1 MNKRHLPG
9 SLFVKSQ
16 LLLEFD
22 KIIQLVINYAVSDQ
36 AKLTLEQLIYEPFVE
51 NIQFELDLLEELTEV
66 IGLKALNLI
75 NFEPIE
81 SDLTKL
87 KIPGIEVS
95 VDSILRLRKV
105 LINNQEILR
114 FASDPIFQ
122 NYKHFLNFVS
132 LLPDLNKPLH
142 AINKIVDFN
151 GLIRDDASLELLS
164 IRESIQKLNRSLYST
179 FKRELDLYKV
189 KSYLAEGDE
198 SIRNGRY
205 VLRVQAEHKRKIP
218 GMLVGE
224 SDSGKTAFIEP
235 QVCFE
240 LNNKLTELNLDEQR
254 EISKILANLGLVLR
268 PFMELYKVSF
278 NQILATDILL
288 AKAHYA
294 KSIQAVK
301 PILNENKLLQLVT
314 AFHPLLINKFQKL
327 DKLPV
332 PMNIRLDETQRI
344 LLISGPNAGG
354 KTLVLKTVGLL
365 QLMLQKGFL
374 IPVSKK
380 SNICLFKKIWVDIGD
395 WQSLDEGLSTYSA
408 KLAYMKKLVNEADKT
423 SLVLMDELGSGT
435 EPKIGGA
442 IAEAVLSELL
452 NLKATGII
460 STHYSNLK
468 SFAHVNKGIQNGSML
483 YDETKMTPLYKL
495 QIGKPGSSYALD
507 IAKKMHFPK
516 KLIKYAKEKVGN
528 DIVKMEDLLS
538 KMEEEKRNL
547 EASVLNY
554 KNKIDSLNKL
564 IKAYEAMQKQYELKR
579 LKLKMDSK
587 HVEFQQNLEI
597 KKENN
602 NILNEIRSKLDF
614 AEAQK
619 QLELSK
625 KKVKEVAGELNQAES
640 EYFNLVKSTLPN
652 RLIKPGDKVFLIK
665 HGMSGIVDEI
675 NDKRAKIVTEFF
687 TVELNVNELVFEN
700 QSLIVEKKP
709 NVNIQLVDKVATLSG
724 TIDLR
729 GQKVEHAIQAL
740 EDYLDQALL
749 TSLKTAKILHG
760 KGSGVLKTAIH
771 KQLKKFKFVQSFY
784 HPEEEEGGA
793 GITIV
798 AFN

>member
-625 KKVKEVAGELNQAES
+625 TKVKEVAGELNQAES

>member
-332 PMNIRLDETQRI
+332 PMDIRLDETQRI

-408 KLAYMKKLVNEADKT
+408 KLAYMKKLVNEADNT

-729 GQKVEHAIQAL
+729 GQKVEHAILAL

>member
-408 KLAYMKKLVNEADKT
+408 KLAYMKKLVNEADNT

-729 GQKVEHAIQAL
+729 GQKVEHAILAL

-798 AFN
+798 TFN

>member
-332 PMNIRLDETQRI
+332 PMDIRLDETQRI

-408 KLAYMKKLVNEADKT
+408 KLAYMKKLVNEADNT

-729 GQKVEHAIQAL
+729 GQKVEHAILAL

-798 AFN
+798 TFN

>member
-332 PMNIRLDETQRI
+332 PMDIRLDETQRI

-625 KKVKEVAGELNQAES
+625 TKVKEVAGELNQAES

-652 RLIKPGDKVFLIK
+652 RQIKPGDKVFLIK

>member
-132 LLPDLNKPLH
+132 LLADLNKPLH

-729 GQKVEHAIQAL
+729 GQKVEHAILAL

-798 AFN
+798 TFN

>member
-332 PMNIRLDETQRI
+332 PMDIRLDETQRI

-652 RLIKPGDKVFLIK
+652 RQIKPGDKVFLIK

-675 NDKRAKIVTEFF
+675 NDKRAKIVTDFF

-729 GQKVEHAIQAL
+729 GQKVEHAILAL

>member
-179 FKRELDLYKV
+179 FKRELDLYKI

-332 PMNIRLDETQRI
+332 PMDIRLDETQRI

-625 KKVKEVAGELNQAES
+625 TKVKEVAGELNQAES

-729 GQKVEHAIQAL
+729 GQKVEHAILAL

>member
-66 IGLKALNLI
+66 IGVKALNLI

-625 KKVKEVAGELNQAES
+625 TKVKEVAGELNQAES
-640 EYFNLVKSTLPN
+640 EYFNLVKSSLPN
-652 RLIKPGDKVFLIK
+652 HQIKPGDKVFLIK

-729 GQKVEHAIQAL
+729 GQKVEHAILAL

>member
-332 PMNIRLDETQRI
+332 PMDIRLDETQRI

-408 KLAYMKKLVNEADKT
+408 KLAYMKKLVNEADNT

-625 KKVKEVAGELNQAES
+625 TKVKEVAGELNQAES

-729 GQKVEHAIQAL
+729 GQKVEHAILAL

>member
-625 KKVKEVAGELNQAES
+625 TKVKEVAGELNQAES

-729 GQKVEHAIQAL
+729 GQKVEHAILAL

>member
-625 KKVKEVAGELNQAES
+625 TKVKEVAGELNQAES

-729 GQKVEHAIQAL
+729 GQKVEHAILAL

-798 AFN
+798 TFN

>member
-36 AKLTLEQLIYEPFVE
+36 AKLTFEQLIYEPFVE

-798 AFN
+798 TFN

>member
-332 PMNIRLDETQRI
+332 PMDIRLDETQRI

-408 KLAYMKKLVNEADKT
+408 KLAYMKKLVNEADNT

-625 KKVKEVAGELNQAES
+625 TKVKEVAGELNQAES

-652 RLIKPGDKVFLIK
+652 RQIKPGDKVFLIK

-675 NDKRAKIVTEFF
+675 NDKRAKIVTDFF

-798 AFN
+798 TFN

>member
-332 PMNIRLDETQRI
+332 PMDIRLDETQRI

-408 KLAYMKKLVNEADKT
+408 KLAYMKKLVNEADNT

-625 KKVKEVAGELNQAES
+625 TKVKEVAGELNQAES

-652 RLIKPGDKVFLIK
+652 RQIKPGDKVFLIK

-675 NDKRAKIVTEFF
+675 NDKRAKIVTDFF

-729 GQKVEHAIQAL
+729 GQKVEHAILAL

>member
-625 KKVKEVAGELNQAES
+625 TKVKEVAGELNQAES

-652 RLIKPGDKVFLIK
+652 RQIKPGDKVFLIK

-729 GQKVEHAIQAL
+729 GQKVEHAILAL

-798 AFN
+798 TFN

>member
-675 NDKRAKIVTEFF
+675 NDKRAKIVTDFF

-729 GQKVEHAIQAL
+729 GQKVEHAILAL

-798 AFN
+798 TFN

>member
-408 KLAYMKKLVNEADKT
+408 KLAYMKKLVNEADNT

-625 KKVKEVAGELNQAES
+625 TKVKEVAGELNQAES

-652 RLIKPGDKVFLIK
+652 RQIKPGDKVFLIK

-729 GQKVEHAIQAL
+729 GQKVEHAILAL

>member
-652 RLIKPGDKVFLIK
+652 RQIKPGDKVFLIK

-675 NDKRAKIVTEFF
+675 NDKRAKIVTDFF

-729 GQKVEHAIQAL
+729 GQKVEHAILAL

-798 AFN
+798 TFN

>member
-66 IGLKALNLI
+66 IGVKALNLI

-268 PFMELYKVSF
+268 PFIEHYKVAF

-301 PILNENKLLQLVT
+301 PTLNENKLLQLVT

-528 DIVKMEDLLS
+528 DIIKMEDLLS

-625 KKVKEVAGELNQAES
+625 TKVKEVAGELNQAES
-640 EYFNLVKSTLPN
+640 EYFNLVKSSLPN
-652 RLIKPGDKVFLIK
+652 HQIKPGDKVFLIK

-675 NDKRAKIVTEFF
+675 NDKRAKIVTDFF

>member
-332 PMNIRLDETQRI
+332 PMDIRLDETQRI

-408 KLAYMKKLVNEADKT
+408 KLAYMKKLVNEADNT

-625 KKVKEVAGELNQAES
+625 TKVKEVAGELNQAES

-652 RLIKPGDKVFLIK
+652 RQIKPGDKVFLIK

-729 GQKVEHAIQAL
+729 GQKVEHAILAL

>member
-729 GQKVEHAIQAL
+729 GQKVEHAILAL

>member
-22 KIIQLVINYAVSDQ
+22 KIIQLVVNYAVSDQ
-36 AKLTLEQLIYEPFVE
+36 AKLTLEQLIYEPFGE

-66 IGLKALNLI
+66 IGLKDLNLI

-81 SDLTKL
+81 TDLSKL

-179 FKRELDLYKV
+179 FKKELDLYKV

-254 EISKILANLGLVLR
+254 EISKILANLGSVLR

-332 PMNIRLDETQRI
+332 PMDIRLDETQRI

-380 SNICLFKKIWVDIGD
+380 SNICFFKKIWVDIGD

-408 KLAYMKKLVNEADKT
+408 KLAYMKKLVNEADNT

-483 YDETKMTPLYKL
+483 YDETKLTPLYKL

-625 KKVKEVAGELNQAES
+625 TKVKEVAGELNQAES

-798 AFN
+798 TFN

>member
-408 KLAYMKKLVNEADKT
+408 KLAYMKKLVNEADNT

-625 KKVKEVAGELNQAES
+625 TKVKEVAGELNQAES
-640 EYFNLVKSTLPN
+640 EYFNLVKSSLPN
-652 RLIKPGDKVFLIK
+652 HQIKPGDKVFLIK

-675 NDKRAKIVTEFF
+675 NDKRAKIVTDFF

-729 GQKVEHAIQAL
+729 GQKVEHAILAL

-798 AFN
+798 TFN

>member
-625 KKVKEVAGELNQAES
+625 TKVKEVAGELNQAES

-675 NDKRAKIVTEFF
+675 NDKRAKIVTDFF

-798 AFN
+798 TFN

>member
-729 GQKVEHAIQAL
+729 GQKVEHAILAL

-798 AFN
+798 TFN

>member
-332 PMNIRLDETQRI
+332 PMDIRLDETQRI

-729 GQKVEHAIQAL
+729 GQKVEHAILAL

-798 AFN
+798 TFN

>member
-408 KLAYMKKLVNEADKT
+408 KLAYMKKLVNEADNT

-625 KKVKEVAGELNQAES
+625 TKVKEVAGELNQAES

-652 RLIKPGDKVFLIK
+652 RQIKPGDKVFLIK

-675 NDKRAKIVTEFF
+675 NDKRAKIVTDFF

-729 GQKVEHAIQAL
+729 GQKVEHAILAL